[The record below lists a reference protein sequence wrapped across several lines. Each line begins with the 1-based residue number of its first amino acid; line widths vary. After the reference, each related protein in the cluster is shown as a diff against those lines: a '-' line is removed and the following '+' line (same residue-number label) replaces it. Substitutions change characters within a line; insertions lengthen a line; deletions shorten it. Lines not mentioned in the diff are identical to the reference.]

1 MSPSSPRTPTRALP
15 DKPNLNQL
23 KKQAKD
29 LLKAF
34 QAGEP
39 TAIDEVRAH
48 YPHPISRPQGHVLQL
63 SDAQLVLARAYGFDS
78 WPKLKAF
85 VDGVTMSR
93 FVAAVE
99 TGDVGGVRAMLHRR
113 PELVHMDTAGNN
125 EHRGLH
131 YAVLGRNV
139 AMVRLL
145 MQAPPT
151 PARASSR
158 TAMRPPRSPWRMTA
172 IIRTSSR
179 SSRKRS
185 NTAASR

>member
-1 MSPSSPRTPTRALP
+1 MSPSSPRTAPRTLP

-39 TAIDEVRAH
+39 TAIDEMRAH
-48 YPHPISRPQGHVLQL
+48 YPHPISGPQEHVLQL

-85 VDGVTMSR
+85 VDGITMNR

-99 TGDVGGVRAMLHRR
+99 TGDVEGVRAMLSTSDRNSFTWIQ
-113 PELVHMDTAGNN
+113 PGTMSI
-125 EHRGLH
+125 
-131 YAVLGRNV
+131 AVCIMPCW
-139 AMVRLL
+139 A
-145 MQAPPT
+145 AT
-151 PARASSR
+151 
-158 TAMRPPRSPWRMTA
+158 SPWCGC
-172 IIRTSSR
+172 
-179 SSRKRS
+179 
-185 NTAASR
+185 